1 MTSDKDLR
9 KSLIHEISLCDNRL
23 AHIFKSLRERGWY
36 FQIKV
41 LLKSF
46 VSSDIMIEVVVT
58 SPLLLTAL
66 MLMLMNLMLNVK
78 LLPTA
83 TPFTWA
89 ECCLR
94 KSILRKERKFWK
106 KRFVLEE
113 NLSSKGDVVKPWV
126 APAVDVADFLLL
138 DLPLRKSLRRNPLS
152 RRSLETQ
159 SWDFASF
166 RSSLIDSPV
175 SELSH
180 SLAHLW
186 SQVWCQSPGR

>member
-83 TPFTWA
+83 TPFTWIA
-89 ECCLR
+89 YMAWWILVLLCRWISSGSETNLWLILLGKRRR
-94 KSILRKERKFWK
+94 K
-106 KRFVLEE
+106 
-113 NLSSKGDVVKPWV
+113 
-126 APAVDVADFLLL
+126 
-138 DLPLRKSLRRNPLS
+138 
-152 RRSLETQ
+152 
-159 SWDFASF
+159 
-166 RSSLIDSPV
+166 
-175 SELSH
+175 
-180 SLAHLW
+180 
-186 SQVWCQSPGR
+186 